1 MRSCLG
7 ILPCSYFNMWP
18 NSHFTHC
25 FMSNLKE
32 TLKLIFGNLPL
43 YIYFNFVENSQ
54 LKKRNDSFALLH
66 LIVNSDETVT
76 QIHYYLIIRVKAC
89 WRKLWTCRDFTALA
103 AESFYDMFLNIH
115 LHRSPVGCVI
125 L

>member
-1 MRSCLG
+1 M
-7 ILPCSYFNMWP
+7 
-18 NSHFTHC
+18 
-25 FMSNLKE
+25 
-32 TLKLIFGNLPL
+32 
-43 YIYFNFVENSQ
+43 
-54 LKKRNDSFALLH
+54 LH

-76 QIHYYLIIRVKAC
+76 QIHYYLIIHLKVC
-89 WRKLWTCRDFTALA
+89 WRKLWTCRDFIALA